1 MAEPLKEDRR
11 RITAILPISLIERI
25 DSLKAEWGHRNRSD
39 LLVHLLEE
47 IFRESDGRDGDGLEA
62 EEPGGSAPHPLDES
76 GALVLVPH
84 DDGSLVP
91 LEPDDLA
98 EALDPS
104 TGERAG
110 GPVPGPL
117 ASTSAPSRRNSP
129 TVRRGSGIDLPGFVR
144 QSSAQL
150 RQSLNPPAATGSG
163 SVEPLPL
170 VSAEDIQPAI
180 TAVREHWR
188 DLYGAE
194 AGEPVLEAA
203 MVWLAQDIW
212 PQSDQAE
219 GRPFTWSVLERWVG
233 GFAPGWPVG
242 EPSFERVI
250 VAAGLLEDPFSAATL
265 SLRIPTLVRRFVH
278 RMRRRRRGT
287 SFQALEHTMTI
298 HGALRLL
305 NLPTAP
311 GHRLT
316 LEQIREAYREQAL
329 SHHPDSGGDADA
341 MRRLNEAY
349 QLLKEL
355 YRRPA

>member
-11 RITAILPISLIERI
+11 RITANLPISLIERI

-47 IFRESDGRDGDGLEA
+47 LFRENDGRDGEEA
-62 EEPGGSAPHPLDES
+62 ETGETAGGPPDRLDES

-84 DDGSLVP
+84 GDASLVA
-91 LEPDDLA
+91 LATDESSDEPGLSMIGPEESSGVLA
-98 EALDPS
+98 RGA
-104 TGERAG
+104 T
-110 GPVPGPL
+110 
-117 ASTSAPSRRNSP
+117 PSRRRPATSN
-129 TVRRGSGIDLPGFVR
+129 RGSGIDLPGFVR
-144 QSSAQL
+144 QSSARL
-150 RQSLNPPAATGSG
+150 RHSLNPPASPGPGSAD
-163 SVEPLPL
+163 PLPL
-170 VSAEDIQPAI
+170 VNAEDLESAI
-180 TAVREHWR
+180 TAVQDHWR

-219 GRPFTWSVLERWVG
+219 GRPFTWSLLERWVS
-233 GFAPGWPVG
+233 GFVPGWLVG
-242 EPSFERVI
+242 EPSFGRVI
-250 VAAGLLEDPFSAATL
+250 VAAGLLEDPFSGDTL
-265 SLRIPTLVRRFVH
+265 TLRIPTLVRRFVH

-305 NLPTAP
+305 DLPTAP

-316 LEQIREAYREQAL
+316 LDQIREAYREQAL
-329 SHHPDSGGDADA
+329 NHHPDSGGTVDA